1 MVVKT
6 VKTYFIF
13 KYAFNFNLKKIQ
25 CENHELKSLHMIIN
39 KIYQSLKIK
48 YLNYLILDLNE
59 IKLLKQIPMGK
70 VIDFVI
76 VS

>member
-13 KYAFNFNLKKIQ
+13 KYAFNFNFKKIQ
-25 CENHELKSLHMIIN
+25 CENHELKSLYMIIN